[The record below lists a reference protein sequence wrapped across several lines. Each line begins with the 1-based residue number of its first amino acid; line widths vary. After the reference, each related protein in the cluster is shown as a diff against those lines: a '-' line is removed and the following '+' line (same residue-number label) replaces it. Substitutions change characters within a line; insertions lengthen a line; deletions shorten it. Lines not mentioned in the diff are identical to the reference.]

1 MARLRIKQVGPI
13 QEGLQGESEFL
24 EFKGVTLFI
33 GDQGSGK
40 STVAKLYSTL
50 SWLEK
55 ALMRGDFSVAQ
66 FNNRN
71 GFENQLK
78 YQGIDGYLSDQSEIE
93 YQGEAYTILYKGKKN
108 KGKSKKE
115 ITATLKKKASYAY
128 PQIMYVPAERNF
140 VSSIAK
146 ATSIP
151 FLPAPLFTFLAE
163 YKDAQEATR
172 EIIDL
177 PVSGVKFRYNSSSDT
192 AYILGEDYE
201 VDLLKASSGFQS
213 MTPLYLVTQYLSNNI
228 DKAPSIGTNRLS
240 LKQKEQLQKLE
251 EQTSIAWLKD
261 WASQK
266 LEDQL
271 QYNSFI
277 NVVEE
282 LEQNLYPSSQKQLLF
297 YLIASNNAREA
308 DRLVLTTHSLY
319 LLGYLGLCIKAQQLK
334 TLLSQL
340 PEQEQVI
347 QKAKL
352 EEIVPLEAALNLEQ
366 LSLYQLN
373 TDGSI
378 ENIQSSRGLPSEDND
393 LNIAMMEL
401 NDLFTELLELQQEWK

>member
-1 MARLRIKQVGPI
+1 M
-13 QEGLQGESEFL
+13 
-24 EFKGVTLFI
+24 
-33 GDQGSGK
+33 
-40 STVAKLYSTL
+40 
-50 SWLEK
+50 
-55 ALMRGDFSVAQ
+55 
-66 FNNRN
+66 
-71 GFENQLK
+71 
-78 YQGIDGYLSDQSEIE
+78 SDQSVIE
-93 YQGEAYTILYKGKKN
+93 YQGEAYTILYKGKQN

-115 ITATLKKKASYAY
+115 ITATLKKKTSYPY
-128 PQIMYVPAERNF
+128 PKIMYVPAERNF

-228 DKAPSIGTNRLS
+228 GKAPSIGTNRLS
-240 LKQKEQLQKLE
+240 LRQKEQLQKLE
-251 EQTSIAWLKD
+251 EQASMTWRKE

-282 LEQNLYPSSQKQLLF
+282 LEQNLYPNSQKQLLF
-297 YLIASNNAREA
+297 SLIASKNEREA

-334 TLLSQL
+334 ILLNQL
-340 PEQEQVI
+340 PEEEQTT
-347 QKAKL
+347 QKARLK
-352 EEIVPLEAALNLEQ
+352 EIIPLEAALEVEQ

-393 LNIAMMEL
+393 LNVAMIEL
-401 NDLFTELLELQQEWK
+401 NDLFTELQPSWEEIIAEL